1 MDRDLEVLNRLLV
14 DTFNEILKV
23 EEQSL
28 KLVSG
33 STVTVN
39 EVHTLDAIGEIE
51 LQTVSEIANAMM
63 VTASTM
69 TITINRLERK
79 GLVERERSGDD
90 RRVVRVRLTER
101 GRALSYV
108 HRRFHRRMVKAVS
121 ERLTPGEI
129 KTLSHAMENLRDF
142 FRDENKRNVKGI
154 IQDDSEIR
162 Q

>member
-1 MDRDLEVLNRLLV
+1 MDKNLEVLNHLLV
-14 DTFNEILKV
+14 ETFNEILKV

-39 EVHTLDAIGEIE
+39 EVHTLDAIGEGE
-51 LQTVSEIANAMM
+51 PRTVSELAAAMM
-63 VTASTM
+63 VTVSTM
-69 TITINRLERK
+69 TIAINRLEKK
-79 GLVERERSGDD
+79 GLVERERAGHD

-121 ERLTPGEI
+121 ERLTPKEVEV
-129 KTLSHAMENLRDF
+129 LSRAMENLKNF
-142 FRDENKRNVKGI
+142 FHSENMTNVHGI
-154 IQDDSEIR
+154 VQTENLNG
-162 Q
+162 